1 MKILYGIQGTGH
13 GHISRAREILP
24 LLYNDANVNIDVLL
38 SGYNCNMSLE
48 EIRVIRKRGIS
59 LSYTQTGSVSL
70 METIKNLKPITFL
83 RDVKSLKL
91 TSYDLV
97 ISDYEP
103 VTAWAAHKTGIPSLA
118 LSHQAAFM
126 SDYSP
131 RPIRQSYFAEQILKN
146 FAPCQSALG
155 FHFRRYDS
163 FIEPPIIRSEVRE
176 LNPEN
181 ENHIT
186 VYLPA
191 YHHKNLIP
199 HFKKITSTQWHIFSP
214 SCDLAFENG
223 NVYVYPVSNVKFLKS
238 LEKCRGVLTSGG
250 FETCAEAM
258 YLGKKLMVIPIQNQY
273 EQLCNAA
280 ALKKMGIS
288 VVKKVTNRFSNIIEN
303 WLKAAPVCTLTEI
316 SDTDYLQKTILR
328 YAGITKEQPRATN
341 QYSVQPADTSLQ

>member
-1 MKILYGIQGTGH
+1 MRILYGIQGTGH

-24 LLYNDANVNIDVLL
+24 LISKDAKVNVLL
-38 SGYNCNMSLE
+38 SGYNCSMSLE
-48 EIRVIRKRGIS
+48 EFTLIRKRGIS
-59 LSYTQTGSVSL
+59 LSYSENGRVSL
-70 METIKNLKPITFL
+70 IETVRNLKPITFL
-83 RDVKSLKL
+83 KDVRQLQPQ
-91 TSYDLV
+91 SYDLV

-103 VTAWAAHKTGIPSLA
+103 VSAWAALKAGVPSLA
-118 LSHQAAFM
+118 LSHQAAFI
-126 SDYSP
+126 SEFSP
-131 RPIRQSYFAEQILKN
+131 RTAKRSFFAEQILKN

-163 FIEPPIIRSEVRE
+163 FIEPPIIRSEVLE

-258 YLGKKLMVIPIQNQY
+258 YLGKKLMVIPIKNQY

-280 ALKKMGIS
+280 ALQQMGI
-288 VVKKVTNRFSNIIEN
+288 VVINKVTSRFSNTVEQ
-303 WLKAAPVCTLTEI
+303 W
-316 SDTDYLQKTILR
+316 LQKTPVRKLKEISNTASLHATILSC
-328 YAGITKEQPRATN
+328 ADKKT
-341 QYSVQPADTSLQ
+341 VQPGIRNLFQLNTAGTSLQ